1 MAMISLTY
9 ELPLPNEF
17 LVDHSQSEGKTR
29 TCTYDGP
36 DKIFLQIDPNTGY
49 ENHGPLTAEDLAD
62 GRPIPIDTTLY
73 ELDCT
78 TYPLI
83 CQLRGPIVPHTQETR
98 GIDSVPHPH
107 SPVIEGYPQFKYAI
121 PLFPEDIYN
130 RYSVRVI
137 DGQPTLQVFTATQKL
152 LDRDTELTWDDIRN
166 HRNKM
171 LTNSDSQIAEDMPEN
186 VKEVWKIYRQRLRDL
201 PTVMQENN
209 VPPSI
214 AYYMFPHTPD
224 TVPVSEGGLKRD

>member
-1 MAMISLTY
+1 MPMISMTY

-36 DKIFLQIDPNTGY
+36 DKIYLYIGEDGL
-49 ENHGPLTAEDLAD
+49 ENHGPVTAEDLAD
-62 GRPIPIDTTLY
+62 GRPLPADATLF
-73 ELDCT
+73 EIDCT

-83 CQLRGPIVPHTQETR
+83 CQLRGPVVPHTQETR
-98 GIDSVPHPH
+98 SPEHVPHPQ
-107 SPVIEGYPQFKYAI
+107 SPVIEGYPQFKYSL

-130 RYSVRVI
+130 RYSVKII
-137 DGQPTLQVFTATQKL
+137 DGQPTLQVWTAIQKL
-152 LDRDTELTWDDIRN
+152 LDRDDPMTWDDIRD

-171 LTNSDSQIAEDMPEN
+171 LSNSDSQIAEDMPED
-186 VKEVWKIYRQRLRDL
+186 VKDVWKAYRQKLRDL
-201 PTVMQENN
+201 PTVMQANN

-214 AYYMFPHTPD
+214 AYYMFPNTPD
-224 TVPVSEGGLKRD
+224 TVSVSEGGLRPD

>member
-1 MAMISLTY
+1 MPMISMTY

-36 DKIFLQIDPNTGY
+36 DKIYLYIGEDGL
-49 ENHGPLTAEDLAD
+49 ENHGPVTAEDLAD
-62 GRPIPIDTTLY
+62 GRPCPADATLF

-98 GIDSVPHPH
+98 GQYMVAHPH
-107 SPVIEGYPQFKYAI
+107 SPVIEGYPQFEYAL

-130 RYSVRVI
+130 RYTVKI
-137 DGQPTLQVFTATQKL
+137 IEGQPTLQVFTATQKL
-152 LDRDTELTWDDIRN
+152 LDRDNPMTWDDIRD
-166 HRNKM
+166 HRDKM
-171 LTNSDSQIAEDMPEN
+171 LRNSDSQIAEDMPED
-186 VKEVWKIYRQRLRDL
+186 VKEVWKIYRQKLRDL

-209 VPPSI
+209 VPPGI

>member
-1 MAMISLTY
+1 MAMISITY

-36 DKIFLQIDPNTGY
+36 DKIYLYIGEDGL
-49 ENHGPLTAEDLAD
+49 ENHGPVTAEDLAD
-62 GRPIPIDTTLY
+62 GRPCPADATLF

-98 GIDSVPHPH
+98 GQYTVAHPH
-107 SPVIEGYPQFKYAI
+107 SPVIEGYPQFEYAL

-130 RYSVRVI
+130 RYTVKI
-137 DGQPTLQVFTATQKL
+137 IEGQPTLQVFTATQKL
-152 LDRDTELTWDDIRN
+152 LDRDDPMTWDDIRD
-166 HRNKM
+166 HRDKM
-171 LTNSDSQIAEDMPEN
+171 LRNSDSQIAEDMPED
-186 VKEVWKIYRQRLRDL
+186 VKEVWKIYRQKLRDL

-209 VPPSI
+209 VPPGI

>member
-1 MAMISLTY
+1 MTMISITY

-36 DKIFLQIDPNTGY
+36 DKIYLYIGEDGL
-49 ENHGPLTAEDLAD
+49 ENHGPVTAEDLAD
-62 GRPIPIDTTLY
+62 GRPLPADATLF

-98 GIDSVPHPH
+98 GQYMVAHPH
-107 SPVIEGYPQFKYAI
+107 SPVIEGYPQFEYAL

-130 RYSVRVI
+130 RYTVKI
-137 DGQPTLQVFTATQKL
+137 IEGQPTLQVFTATQKL
-152 LDRDTELTWDDIRN
+152 LDRDDPMTWDDIRD
-166 HRNKM
+166 HRDKM
-171 LTNSDSQIAEDMPEN
+171 LRNSDSQIAEDMPED
-186 VKEVWKIYRQRLRDL
+186 VKEVWKIYRQKLRDL

-209 VPPSI
+209 VPPGI

-224 TVPVSEGGLKRD
+224 TIPVSDGGLKRE